1 MSLHINMLARLV
13 ESNSILKLLLFLF
26 SGSSENSYMCPKAGE
41 VSGNV
46 FPSISSFQHFIS
58 ERHSLEQHIQRVY
71 CTEQTGV

>member
-13 ESNSILKLLLFLF
+13 ESNSILKLFLF
-26 SGSSENSYMCPKAGE
+26 SGSSENSYICPKAGE

-71 CTEQTGV
+71 FTEQTGV

>member
-1 MSLHINMLARLV
+1 MILHINMLARLV
-13 ESNSILKLLLFLF
+13 ESNSILKLLLF
-26 SGSSENSYMCPKAGE
+26 SGSSENSYICPKAGE

-58 ERHSLEQHIQRVY
+58 KRHSLEQKIQSVY